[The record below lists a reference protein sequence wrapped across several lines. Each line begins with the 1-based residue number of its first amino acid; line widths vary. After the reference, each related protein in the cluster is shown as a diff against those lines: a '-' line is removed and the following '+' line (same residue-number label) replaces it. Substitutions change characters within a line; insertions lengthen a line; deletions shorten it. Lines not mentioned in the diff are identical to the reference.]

1 MAFIAVFVAALMIS
15 PAAGATLSAS
25 PMAKI
30 VQLITNMKNDIEK
43 EGKGE
48 QASYDKYSCWV
59 EDTLRRK
66 ASDISKATELIGE
79 LADSI
84 VKLKA
89 MLGSHGAEIANL
101 KKNIAENTEDT
112 REASGVR
119 SKENGD
125 YQRKRGE
132 SEHCIAAL
140 EGAIKA
146 LTGAGTKKAGFLQQA
161 KFLSVV
167 GGLGQVLDIAQAQS
181 KLSLDQ
187 LDVVRRFVQHP
198 EADVQHGLIA
208 AQTGQNPFGDYA
220 PASDQIQG
228 LFKGMYDGFTADLEK
243 DNVEEA
249 TSQKSFEEL
258 MASKAQEL
266 KTLKSTLQRQETD
279 QATKTKKLSEANI
292 LRDATTDQLAADKTY
307 FEDTK
312 EAAESKAIDW
322 STRMRLRTEE
332 LAGIEGAIKILSG
345 GSKTFKE
352 AGTGFTQ
359 LTSVTKHSQSHQ
371 VYIQLKKLASK
382 YQSTSLKRV
391 QLMAKSA
398 GHFDAVMQ
406 KIDSMVALCRQEEQ
420 DDIKHRDR
428 CENKMNANGNDI
440 DDAKAGIDKT
450 KKKLKRMANADD
462 ELREALAENAK
473 QIKSTNSDMKE
484 LSDLRNKDHS
494 DFKRALKMDR
504 ESVQLIGQ
512 ATATISKF
520 YKANSI
526 ALKLIQAPKYSKDS
540 SKPPKTEFNKAS
552 EHQGES
558 TNIVGMLDM
567 MQEDFR
573 KEMKEGRAD
582 EAKEQAEYE
591 KQRDAL
597 QDTLETQTE
606 TRVSMERE
614 RASLQEK
621 MSGAKKVKK
630 EFKDDLAGAKD
641 MQKSLGSDCKWVK
654 THFETR
660 RKKRKAEMEG
670 LVEARDF
677 LAGVEQGKAVLAP
690 SED

>member
-1 MAFIAVFVAALMIS
+1 MAFTVLFAVALVIS
-15 PAAGATLSAS
+15 PAAGATLAAS
-25 PMAKI
+25 PMQKI
-30 VQLITNMKNDIEK
+30 VQLITNMKTDIEK

-66 ASDISKATELIGE
+66 ASDISKATELISE
-79 LADSI
+79 LGDSI

-101 KKNIAENTEDT
+101 KKNIAENIEDT
-112 REASGVR
+112 REATGVR

-125 YQRKRGE
+125 YQKKRGE
-132 SEHCIAAL
+132 SEHCIGAL
-140 EGAIKA
+140 EGAIGA

-161 KFLSVV
+161 ELMSVV
-167 GGLGQVLDIAQAQS
+167 GDLGQVVDIAQAQS
-181 KLSLDQ
+181 KLSQDQ

-198 EADVQHGLIA
+198 EVGVQHGMIA
-208 AQTGQNPFGDYA
+208 AQTAQNPMGDYA

-243 DNVEEA
+243 DNVDEA

-266 KTLKSTLQRQETD
+266 KTLKETLQKQETD
-279 QATKTKKLSEANI
+279 QATKTKKLSQANI
-292 LRDATTDQLAADKTY
+292 LRDDSSDQLAADKTY
-307 FEDTK
+307 FDDTK
-312 EAAESKAIDW
+312 EAAENKAIDW

-332 LAGIEGAIKILSG
+332 LAGMEGAIKILSG
-345 GSKTFKE
+345 GQKTFKE

-359 LTSVTKHSQSHQ
+359 LSSVTKHSQSHQ
-371 VYIQLKKLASK
+371 VYLQLKTLATK
-382 YQSTSLKRV
+382 YQSTSLKRL

-398 GHFDAVMQ
+398 GHFDAVME

-428 CENKMNANGNDI
+428 CENKMNANGNEI
-440 DDAKAGIDKT
+440 DDAKAGIDKS
-450 KKKLKRMANADD
+450 KKKLKRMANAED
-462 ELREALAENAK
+462 ELSEALAENKK

-484 LSDLRNKDHS
+484 LSDLRNKDNA

-504 ESVQLIGQ
+504 ESVQLIAQ
-512 ATATISKF
+512 ATATLSKF
-520 YKANSI
+520 YKANKIS
-526 ALKLIQAPKYSKDS
+526 LKLVQAPKYSEDS

-567 MQEDFR
+567 MKEDFQ
-573 KEMKEGRAD
+573 KEMKEGQSD

-606 TRVSMERE
+606 TKVSMEAE
-614 RASLQEK
+614 RTSLKEK
-621 MSGAKKVKK
+621 ISGEGKVKK
-630 EFKDDLAGAKD
+630 EIQDDLAAAKD
-641 MQKSLGSDCKWVK
+641 MQKSLNSDCKWVK